1 MVQRIPDRATIN
13 ALGCQG
19 FRRLNRRDVLRVG
32 SLGALSLSLGDLL
45 RLRASA
51 DDSQTGAYSAQA
63 AKGQLPIP
71 RSLRRSQN
79 QQRRYFQ
86 RKLPKD
92 GSARQET
99 HRGPNG
105 RRQGS

>member
-1 MVQRIPDRATIN
+1 MVQSRPDRATIN

-63 AKGQLPIP
+63 AKGQLPERIKSVIQLNLGGGFP
-71 RSLRRSQN
+71 QHES
-79 QQRRYFQ
+79 FD
-86 RKLPKD
+86 PKPE
-92 GSARQET
+92 APLEY
-99 HRGPNG
+99 
-105 RRQGS
+105 